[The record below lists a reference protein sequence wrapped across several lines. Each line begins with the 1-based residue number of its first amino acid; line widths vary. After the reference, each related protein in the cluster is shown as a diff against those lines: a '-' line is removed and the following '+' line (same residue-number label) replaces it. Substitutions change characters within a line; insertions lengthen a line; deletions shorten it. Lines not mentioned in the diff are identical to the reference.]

1 MINPVAIL
9 ICNLYMISSHKKNIL
24 DFVFVSL
31 LFALLVLLRVDS
43 FQEKKE
49 LHTDEIY
56 SVMLV
61 NNNPYY
67 WSAIDDGY
75 YTGNDL
81 KSKIFD
87 ENVSSDFEKNDC
99 DNYEDFASDLKHLW
113 LNNGDTPHASLYY
126 MLLRVSFYLSDLF
139 NLSPKDIDVGYISC
153 VGFILNIFLFC
164 VSFFLMLLLLKV
176 LFKDKIIL
184 ILVGL
189 AVCFAIPLS
198 IENTLLIREYQLAET
213 FLIFL
218 TLVSVT
224 YINKLYSKQNISL
237 SFYGVMFSIS
247 VAGALSTGYL
257 NAIYVLLIGV
267 VLIYASIKTDNK
279 KLSVLIVC
287 SALLGLLIAW
297 AMYLGF
303 FNFILYKTVH
313 TSRAFESP
321 VKVLE
326 YVFVRDI
333 SNGSFKIYGLSLLIF
348 AIAFILV
355 MGRGK
360 ELFKIQAYLWLP
372 ILAIISIYLVQ
383 YTAVLKMSR
392 YSFPLMPI
400 VALVFPLVL
409 CKLPKIPS
417 QILGVALSLFYIFSG
432 FANPVTKTY
441 GWGYVQKQLEHGA
454 TIYGLNST
462 EIVQVIPCLNDTA
475 IYRLVSCKEALLMD
489 CLADRNLQNDDSI
502 SRKNY
507 LNRVVMKSS
516 CKDIPQSMIEERRRL
531 IGRQI
536 SVIDVAD

>member
-1 MINPVAIL
+1 M
-9 ICNLYMISSHKKNIL
+9 
-24 DFVFVSL
+24 
-31 LFALLVLLRVDS
+31 
-43 FQEKKE
+43 
-49 LHTDEIY
+49 
-56 SVMLV
+56 
-61 NNNPYY
+61 
-67 WSAIDDGY
+67 
-75 YTGNDL
+75 
-81 KSKIFD
+81 
-87 ENVSSDFEKNDC
+87 
-99 DNYEDFASDLKHLW
+99 
-113 LNNGDTPHASLYY
+113 
-126 MLLRVSFYLSDLF
+126 
-139 NLSPKDIDVGYISC
+139 
-153 VGFILNIFLFC
+153 
-164 VSFFLMLLLLKV
+164 
-176 LFKDKIIL
+176 
-184 ILVGL
+184 
-189 AVCFAIPLS
+189 
-198 IENTLLIREYQLAET
+198 IREYKLAET

-360 ELFKIQAYLWLP
+360 ELFKIQVYLWLP

-502 SRKNY
+502 CRKNY

>member
-1 MINPVAIL
+1 MRVIDKKRL
-9 ICNLYMISSHKKNIL
+9 LEIS
-24 DFVFVSL
+24 FVLL
-31 LFALLVLLRVDS
+31 LFLILFYVRIYS
-43 FQEKKE
+43 SEKKEE

-56 SVMLV
+56 SVMLA
-61 NNNPYY
+61 NNIKYY
-67 WSAIDDGY
+67 WSNFEDGEY
-75 YTGNDL
+75 SG
-81 KSKIFD
+81 
-87 ENVSSDFEKNDC
+87 E
-99 DNYEDFASDLKHLW
+99 DLKHSIINNCVEEQSSLSGNFVNKDLQDDLAHLW
-113 LNNGDTPHASLYY
+113 KNNGDTPHASLYY

-153 VGFILNIFLFC
+153 VGFILNILLFC
-164 VSFFLMLLLLKV
+164 VSFVLMLLLLKV

-189 AVCFAIPLS
+189 AVCFATPLS

-279 KLSVLIVC
+279 KLSFLIVG
-287 SALLGLLIAW
+287 SAFFGLLIAW

-441 GWGYVQKQLEHGA
+441 GWGYVQKQLEHGV

>member
-1 MINPVAIL
+1 MRVIDKKRL
-9 ICNLYMISSHKKNIL
+9 LEIS
-24 DFVFVSL
+24 FVLL
-31 LFALLVLLRVDS
+31 LFLILFYVRIYS
-43 FQEKKE
+43 SEKKEE

-56 SVMLV
+56 SVMLA
-61 NNNPYY
+61 NNIKYY
-67 WSAIDDGY
+67 WSNFEDGEY
-75 YTGNDL
+75 SG
-81 KSKIFD
+81 
-87 ENVSSDFEKNDC
+87 E
-99 DNYEDFASDLKHLW
+99 DLKHSILNNCVEEQSSLSGNFVNKDLQDDLAHLW
-113 LNNGDTPHASLYY
+113 KNNGDTPHASLYY
-126 MLLRVSFYLSDLF
+126 MFLRISFYFNNNLF
-139 NLSPKDIDVGYISC
+139 TSSPKDVDIGNIIETGVGLNLLFFSIS
-153 VGFILNIFLFC
+153 FLLFWALLRNIAKRNILI
-164 VSFFLMLLLLKV
+164 
-176 LFKDKIIL
+176 

-189 AVCFAIPLS
+189 AVAFGNKMS

-348 AIAFILV
+348 ALAFILV

-441 GWGYVQKQLEHGA
+441 GWGYVQKQLEHGV

>member
-1 MINPVAIL
+1 MRVIDKKRL
-9 ICNLYMISSHKKNIL
+9 LEIS
-24 DFVFVSL
+24 FVLL
-31 LFALLVLLRVDS
+31 LFLILFYVRIYS
-43 FQEKKE
+43 SEKKEE

-56 SVMLV
+56 SVMLA
-61 NNNPYY
+61 NNIKYY
-67 WSAIDDGY
+67 WSNFEDGEY
-75 YTGNDL
+75 SG
-81 KSKIFD
+81 
-87 ENVSSDFEKNDC
+87 E
-99 DNYEDFASDLKHLW
+99 DLKHSILNNCVEEQSSLSGNFVNKDLQDDLAHLW
-113 LNNGDTPHASLYY
+113 KNNGDTPHASLYY
-126 MLLRVSFYLSDLF
+126 MFLRISFYFNNNLFTSTPKDVDIGNIIETGVGLNLLFFSISFLLFWALLR
-139 NLSPKDIDVGYISC
+139 NIAKRN
-153 VGFILNIFLFC
+153 ILI
-164 VSFFLMLLLLKV
+164 
-176 LFKDKIIL
+176 

-189 AVCFAIPLS
+189 AVAFGNKMS
-198 IENTLLIREYQLAET
+198 IENTLLIREYQLAEV
-213 FLIFL
+213 FIIAL
-218 TLVSVT
+218 TLLSVNYVYAISNAKKISIAGYFFKFGLIVS
-224 YINKLYSKQNISL
+224 
-237 SFYGVMFSIS
+237 
-247 VAGALSTGYL
+247 GALSTGYL
-257 NAIYVLLIGV
+257 NAIYVLLIGCV
-267 VLIYASIKTDNK
+267 IIVYACRYGRAKDAIFIVGSAIFALIISWVIYN
-279 KLSVLIVC
+279 
-287 SALLGLLIAW
+287 
-297 AMYLGF
+297 GF
-303 FNFILYKTVH
+303 FNFLLYKTVH

-348 AIAFILV
+348 ALAFILV

-417 QILGVALSLFYIFSG
+417 QILGVALSLFYIFSV

-489 CLADRNLQNDDSI
+489 CVADRNLQNDNSI
-502 SRKNY
+502 NRKNY

>member
-1 MINPVAIL
+1 MRVIDKKRL
-9 ICNLYMISSHKKNIL
+9 LEIS
-24 DFVFVSL
+24 FVLL
-31 LFALLVLLRVDS
+31 LFLILFYVRIYSL
-43 FQEKKE
+43 EKKEE

-56 SVMLV
+56 SVMLA
-61 NNNPYY
+61 NNIKYY
-67 WSAIDDGY
+67 WSNFEDGEY
-75 YTGNDL
+75 SGEDL
-81 KSKIFD
+81 KYSILNNCV
-87 ENVSSDFEKNDC
+87 EEQSSLSGNFVNK
-99 DNYEDFASDLKHLW
+99 DLQDDLAHLW
-113 LNNGDTPHASLYY
+113 KNNGDTPHASLYY
-126 MLLRVSFYLSDLF
+126 MFLRVSFYLSDLF

-176 LFKDKIIL
+176 LFKDKIVL

-189 AVCFAIPLS
+189 AVCFATPLS

-279 KLSVLIVC
+279 KLSFLIVG
-287 SALLGLLIAW
+287 SAFLGLLIAW

-417 QILGVALSLFYIFSG
+417 QILGVALSLFYIVSG

-489 CLADRNLQNDDSI
+489 CLADRNLQNDDSK

-507 LNRVVMKSS
+507 RNRVVMKSS